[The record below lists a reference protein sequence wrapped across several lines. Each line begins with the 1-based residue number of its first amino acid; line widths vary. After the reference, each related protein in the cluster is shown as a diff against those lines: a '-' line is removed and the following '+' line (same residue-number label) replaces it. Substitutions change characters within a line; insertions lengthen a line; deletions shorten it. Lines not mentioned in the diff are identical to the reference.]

1 MCCAYQCELDV
12 ISSQWSFCGS
22 ETTNIFTKYI
32 LKSESN
38 PAEISGSNSHVWGVT
53 DEVIKGSVYHNFL
66 LPSSHLLHF
75 PAPPPSPCLTAPL
88 FLFPSANK
96 LCMPSPTHGVVH
108 CCTICSKL
116 LLSRFCISLLASQ
129 SSCFPLSLLI
139 SLLRSLFAHPSPTN
153 KNLTQPPHL
162 VQLCTA
168 PVSFTRTGSSFPE
181 FLAAQLH
188 PRGFTSVLCQLP

>member
-1 MCCAYQCELDV
+1 MCCAYQCEFDV
-12 ISSQWSFCGS
+12 ISSQWSPCGS
-22 ETTNIFTKYI
+22 ETTIIFNKYT
-32 LKSESN
+32 LKSESE
-38 PAEISGSNSHVWGVT
+38 PAEMSGSNSHVRGVT
-53 DEVIKGSVYHNFL
+53 DEVIKGSVYHHFL

-75 PAPPPSPCLTAPL
+75 PAPPPSPCLAAPL

-116 LLSRFCISLLASQ
+116 LLSWFCISLLASPVFLLP
-129 SSCFPLSLLI
+129 SLIVNLSPSF
-139 SLLRSLFAHPSPTN
+139 SLYSPSPTN

-162 VQLCTA
+162 VQLYTA
-168 PVSFTRTGSSFPE
+168 PVSFDRTGSSFPE
-181 FLAAQLH
+181 FLAAQLQ